1 MAKTKEGIVV
11 RANLNG
17 RQRNELHDLS
27 KAVDGILVADMMSKY
42 KISRRS
48 VYYDIEKIHQWL
60 SSEGLGHISV
70 VNQVPSDKCRRY
82 LLEPAGALL
91 W

>member
-70 VNQVPSDKCRRY
+70 VMTNNKIRRSSQVVRRGSAT
-82 LLEPAGALL
+82 P
-91 W
+91 

>member
-27 KAVDGILVADMMSKY
+27 KAVDGILVADMMS
-42 KISRRS
+42 STRFLGV

-60 SSEGLGHISV
+60 SVKDSGTS
-70 VNQVPSDKCRRY
+70 
-82 LLEPAGALL
+82 LL
-91 W
+91 